1 MNTLQVALF
10 AAVAVVS
17 FAQFD
22 GADFSRFAGQ
32 HAAGGDSPQFDSSAF
47 GGAEAGAFGAH
58 GAAGAQDFSGF
69 QGFDA
74 QAAFGQQGQG
84 QQFDSSAFG
93 GFGGDVDASQFQ

>member
-1 MNTLQVALF
+1 MNALQVALL

-22 GADFSRFAGQ
+22 GADFSQFAGQ
-32 HAAGGDSPQFDSSAF
+32 QAAGGDAPQFDSSAF
-47 GGAEAGAFGAH
+47 GGDAGAFSAQ
-58 GAAGAQDFSGF
+58 GAAGAQDLQGF

-74 QAAFGQQGQG
+74 QAALGQQGQG

-93 GFGGDVDASQFQ
+93 GYGGDVDASQFQ